1 MHEILARGWA
11 NLLARLDGP
20 LHFRFIVQ
28 PLVAAFLGA
37 RSGIRDARAGEPPFL
52 SALLRFPERRRQR
65 VKDALRDLATLLV
78 VAAVLDSAYQLV
90 VHRSIFLFELAI
102 TVAILALVP
111 YVLVRGPMARLTP
124 ATGQAVL
131 GFAQLV
137 VVMGLLLFAPAGT
150 LRWVEGWVFLGVFF
164 GSSLAITI
172 YLARKDPA
180 LLQRRTQAGPL
191 AEKERSQKII
201 QGLAGISFLATIL
214 LPSLDHRFR
223 WSQLPLSVVIA
234 GDTLVFVGFLIVF
247 LVFRENT
254 FTSSVIEVA
263 AEQRVIDSGPY
274 AVVRHPMYVGALVL
288 LAGMPLALGS
298 LVGLATFPPFVAIIV
313 WRLVQEERFL
323 VAHLP
328 GYAAYRQKTRYR
340 LIPRVW

>member
-1 MHEILARGWA
+1 MHEILARGWT

-28 PLVAAFLGA
+28 PLVATVLGA
-37 RSGIRDARAGEPPFL
+37 RAGIRDARAGEPPFL
-52 SALLRFPERRRQR
+52 SALLRVPERRSQR
-65 VKDALRDLATLLV
+65 VKDALRDLATLLL
-78 VAAVLDSAYQLV
+78 VAALLDTVYQLV
-90 VHRSIFLFELAI
+90 VHRSIFLLELAI

-111 YVLVRGPMARLTP
+111 YVLIRGPMARLTP
-124 ATGQAVL
+124 ATGQAAL

-137 VVMGLLLFAPAGT
+137 VVMGLVLFAPAGT
-150 LRWVEGWVFLGVFF
+150 LRWVEGWVFLGLFF

-201 QGLAGISFLATIL
+201 QGVAGISFLSTL
-214 LPSLDHRFR
+214 VLPALDHRFG
-223 WSQLPLSVVIA
+223 WSHVPLPGVIA
-234 GDTLVFVGFLIVF
+234 GDALVLLGFLIVF

-263 AEQRVIDSGPY
+263 AEQRVIDTGPY
-274 AVVRHPMYVGALVL
+274 AVVRHPMYVGGLVL
-288 LAGMPLALGS
+288 VAGIPLALGS
-298 LVGLATFPPFVAIIV
+298 LVGLATFPPFAAIIV

-323 VAHLP
+323 VQHLA
-328 GYAAYRQKTRYR
+328 GYPAYRQKTRHR